1 MAQRDGTQRNK
12 IVRAEI
18 NFQASRGP
26 VIHVPIRDL
35 DKFVKNIASRSFWK
49 KQFASGVPA
58 SIDVAWNTSRSQI
71 RDGCIPDFTFHTT
84 ETTVIV
90 DDTTSNRLSVLHSLA
105 HVLCGHSRRDG
116 NLHHSADFVS
126 VYIEL
131 VRRFLD
137 NGHIN
142 EDTKRAFKTELLAQK
157 VKTKQVS
164 EATRAKHRAAYIV
177 RMTPSEEKLRA
188 TLASLEK
195 L

>member
-1 MAQRDGTQRNK
+1 
-12 IVRAEI
+12 
-18 NFQASRGP
+18 
-26 VIHVPIRDL
+26 
-35 DKFVKNIASRSFWK
+35 
-49 KQFASGVPA
+49 
-58 SIDVAWNTSRSQI
+58 
-71 RDGCIPDFTFHTT
+71 
-84 ETTVIV
+84 V
-90 DDTTSNRLSVLHSLA
+90 DDSTSTRLSVLHSLA
-105 HVLCGHSRRDG
+105 HILCGHSRRDG
-116 NLHHSADFVS
+116 NLHHDADFVS

-131 VRRFLD
+131 VRRFLE

-142 EDTKRAFKTELLAQK
+142 EDTKREFKKELLAQK